1 MKKLLLAVVFLLSA
15 ASGWAQ
21 QSECPP
27 LCYYPPEHLSLT
39 GGTLTG
45 NVELRDPSQLAGE
58 SLTNPNLTG
67 GASWTQTA
75 DFALAA
81 NAATYTHATG
91 AGTFQQTS
99 AAGAIPWAQAG
110 VNGWFTLTYVVSAV
124 TGAPVCTIPNTFA
137 ASAQTLSSVAG
148 TYSVTFQAKLTA
160 AVGDFQVSCT
170 SGAAA
175 TITFDTLSLKQ
186 INGGGLTVAGR
197 IRTGDGTLALP
208 AIGPVSEP
216 STGIYFTDG
225 RILFGVNAA
234 AQWTMEGLQFYPS
247 GTTDT
252 TGLGVATKL
261 ITTGYFSRGFQGS
274 KSKALTDAAAAT
286 AFVTVAVPTNG
297 WVGGELIWTATSLSG
312 ADQLATQ
319 GAIRFAGATT
329 GATPVCTVG
338 VIGTDLAAVSGGA
351 NTLVC
356 TWTNVVAAQTCAV
369 SVTCSNNLAGTQ
381 AITLYGRADLPI
393 AATLVF
399 P

>member
-91 AGTFQQTS
+91 AGSFQQTS

-110 VNGWFTLTYVVSAV
+110 SSGWFTFTYTVSAV
-124 TGAPVCTIPNTFA
+124 TGAPVCTIPSTFA
-137 ASAQTLSSVAG
+137 VDAQTLASVAG
-148 TYSVTFQAKLTA
+148 AYSVTFQAKLVP

-186 INGGGLTVAGR
+186 ITGGTLTVGGR
-197 IRTGDGTLALP
+197 IRVGDGTLALP
-208 AIGPVSEP
+208 AIAPVSETG
-216 STGIYFTDG
+216 TGIYFTDG
-225 RILFGVNAA
+225 RILFGTNAI
-234 AQWTMEGLQFYPS
+234 AQWTLEGTQLYP
-247 GTTDT
+247 TVTDAT
-252 TGLGVATKL
+252 NLGATSKL
-261 ITTGYFSRGFQGS
+261 ITIGYFSRGFQGS

-286 AFVTVAVPTNG
+286 PFMTVAVPTNG

-356 TWTNVVAAQTCAV
+356 TWSNAVAAQTCAV